1 MEEKQSHW
9 KWRHYMA
16 QQIADT
22 LDMDD
27 MGVIGVY
34 LFGSTNTGEAGMGSD
49 IDLLIHVTQQT
60 PSQRQCL
67 ENWLDGWSYAL
78 ARVNYLQTGWKI
90 DKLLDIHI
98 VTDKDI
104 SEGNSFAIKINSFT
118 DPPEVLRLNCSQPTE
133 IP

>member
-1 MEEKQSHW
+1 M
-9 KWRHYMA
+9 
-16 QQIADT
+16 
-22 LDMDD
+22 
-27 MGVIGVY
+27 
-34 LFGSTNTGEAGMGSD
+34 
-49 IDLLIHVTQQT
+49 
-60 PSQRQCL
+60 
-67 ENWLDGWSYAL
+67 

-118 DPPEVLRLNCSQPTE
+118 DPPEVLRRIVCTTE